1 MTADELKT
9 LTTSTLDALGAA
21 LDAGHSETLTAFF
34 HAMARFHRYS
44 FHNVCL
50 IVAQRPTA
58 TQVAGFQTWK
68 SLGRFVRRGEK
79 GIAICAPIVR
89 PRRDVPGDEE
99 EHMIA
104 GFRAAYVFDI
114 AQTDGEL
121 LPEVAPVVGDPAT
134 ALGRLRGAIQ
144 RAGITLS
151 YVDTLDG
158 ALGQS
163 RGGAIEVLRDL
174 VPATEFVVLA
184 HEYAHELLHHGDDRT
199 VSRDTRELEAEAVAC
214 VIGEAWAVEAVS
226 AARDYIHVYRGDREA
241 LNASFERIHRAVAAI
256 LTGIEAE
263 ISRAA

>member
-21 LDAGHSETLTAFF
+21 LDAGHSKTLMAFF
-34 HAMARFHRYS
+34 QAMARFHRYS

-89 PRRDVPGDEE
+89 LRRDVPGDDEE
-99 EHMIA
+99 RAVA
-104 GFRAAYVFDI
+104 GFRAAYVFDL
-114 AQTDGEL
+114 AQTDGEP
-121 LPEVAPVVGDPAT
+121 LPDVAQVVGDPAN
-134 ALGRLRGAIQ
+134 ALERLRGAVQ
-144 RAGITLS
+144 CAGITLS
-151 YVDTLDG
+151 YADTLAG
-158 ALGQS
+158 AFGQS
-163 RGGAIEVLRDL
+163 RGGAIDVLRGL
-174 VPATEFVVLA
+174 APATEFVVLA
-184 HEYAHELLHHGDDRT
+184 HEYAHELLHQGGDRP

-214 VIGEAWAVEAVS
+214 VIGEACGVESVR

-241 LNASFERIHRAVAAI
+241 LSASFERIHRAVATI

-263 ISRAA
+263 SSRAA